1 MTGKYSIQCYEPIE
15 EEKVYYDSYDEV
27 SEIVDKLSM
36 ENPGKLYAIEV
47 EGETLNY
54 RIGE

>member
-1 MTGKYSIQCYEPIE
+1 MSGKYSIQCYTPVVE
-15 EEKVYYDSYDEV
+15 EEKLYYDSYEEV
-27 SEIVDKLSM
+27 SDIVDKLSM

-54 RIGE
+54 QIG